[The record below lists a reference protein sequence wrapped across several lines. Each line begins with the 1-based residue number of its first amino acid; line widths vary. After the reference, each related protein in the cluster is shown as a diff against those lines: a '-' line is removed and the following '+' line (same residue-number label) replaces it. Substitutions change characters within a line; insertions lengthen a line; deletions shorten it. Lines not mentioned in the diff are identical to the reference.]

1 MIRRTWLNV
10 WRLTAALCLSALGPG
25 VAAPARAAA
34 VCAALPTRAG
44 TVVNVSTT
52 TQLQNAVANVTSDTT
67 ILIADGIYDLTNT
80 LNIRGA
86 DRVTLRGASGNRDAV
101 VLRGRGMSNTGYA
114 NVPHVIA
121 IYDADDVA
129 IADLTLRDAYYHL
142 VQVHGEE
149 GPQRP
154 VFHNLHLID
163 AGEQFLKGSTG
174 GAPGPYSDGG
184 VVECS
189 TFEYTNRAR
198 SDYTNG
204 VDVLAGDG
212 WIIRDSV
219 FKNIRA
225 PQGQLAGP
233 AVLMWRNSR
242 NTIVERNLFIEC
254 DRAIALGLSVPD
266 ANARDGEM
274 TYDHQGGVIRNN
286 IIYRA
291 GDGDVGI
298 TVNYAA
304 NYRIVHNTIVLNGTF
319 PWTIEYRF
327 SVSSGSVSYNLTD
340 GPIVGRDGATGTLLG
355 NLTGAQ
361 TSWFVDKAHGDLH
374 LAANA
379 PAIGQAATL
388 ADVTNDFDGEARPI
402 GAAPDVGA
410 DEYGVPAP
418 AAVTN
423 LRVTTATA
431 SGGTLTAT
439 LTWTPPA
446 GATAI
451 LIKSASAPLTEAN
464 WESGSLPY
472 VEASGGTTSLT
483 LNVPYSGGTAFFAL
497 KARNA
502 DGLWS
507 ALSNNAVWP
516 RLDLFLPAIRH

>member
-1 MIRRTWLNV
+1 ML
-10 WRLTAALCLSALGPG
+10 RLLAALSLYALGVG
-25 VAAPARAAA
+25 VAAPARAAGP
-34 VCAALPTRAG
+34 CLALPARAG
-44 TVVNVSTT
+44 TVVNVANTA
-52 TQLQNAVANVTSDTT
+52 QLQNAVANVTSDTT
-67 ILIADGIYDLTNT
+67 ILIADGVYDLTNT

-101 VLRGRGMSNTGYA
+101 VLRGRGMSNAAYG

-184 VVECS
+184 IVECS
-189 TFEYTNRAR
+189 TFEYTDRAR

-204 VDVLAGDG
+204 VDVLAGAG
-212 WIIRDSV
+212 WIIRDNV

-242 NTIVERNLFIEC
+242 DTLVERNLFIEC
-254 DRAIALGLSVPD
+254 DRAIALGLSAPD
-266 ANARDGEM
+266 ANARDGET
-274 TYDHQGGVIRNN
+274 TYDHQGGIIRNN
-286 IIYRA
+286 IIYRTGA
-291 GDGDVGI
+291 GDVGI

-304 NYRIVHNTIVLNGTF
+304 NYKIAHNTIVLNGTF

-327 SVSSGSVSYNLTD
+327 SVSSGYLSYNLTD
-340 GPIVGRDGATGTLLG
+340 GPIVGRDGAKGTLLG

-361 TSWFVDKAHGDLH
+361 TSWFVDRTHGDLH
-374 LAANA
+374 LASNS
-379 PAIGQAATL
+379 PAIGQAVVL
-388 ADVTNDFDGEARPI
+388 ADVTSDFDGDARPI

-418 AAVTN
+418 TAVTN

-431 SGGTLTAT
+431 AGGTLTAT
-439 LTWTPPA
+439 LTWTPPT

-451 LIKSASAPLTEAN
+451 LIKSSSAPLSEAN
-464 WESGSLPY
+464 WGSGSLPF

-483 LNVPYSGGTAFFAL
+483 VNVPYGGGTAFFAL
-497 KARNA
+497 KSRNA

-507 ALSNNAVWP
+507 AVSNNAVWP
-516 RLDLFLPAIRH
+516 RLDLFLPAIRR